1 MALTQD
7 TPGAYELGD
16 FNDLP
21 VKASTTIYE
30 GAAVGLASG
39 YARGL
44 VAADGD
50 VFVGFASGKADN
62 SAVATD
68 GAINVRVW
76 NKGRK
81 LITLPGVAVTDI
93 GEKVYADADDSFTL
107 ASSGASVCGHVIR
120 YVAANTCVIEFY
132 MTAA

>member
-30 GAAVGLASG
+30 GAAVGETAG
-39 YARGL
+39 YMRGL
-44 VAADGD
+44 VAGD

-81 LITLPGVAVTDI
+81 LITLTGVAVTDI
-93 GEKVYADADDSFTL
+93 GAKVYADADDSFTL
-107 ASSGASVCGHVIR
+107 ASSGASVVGHVIR